1 MKINCKTLSNILVA
15 IGLVLIIAA
24 LGLAF
29 AGSFESYQ
37 DMTKS
42 FTKVDAETGAPLAV
56 PTAGQN
62 LLMGLVSASGTMLL
76 IGLALIIVGV
86 IVRLGLKD
94 GVISIFNNT
103 VLGVFSATCIFPL
116 VWMFYSSLKEK
127 RVFNADIMGLP
138 TEPTLINYE
147 RILGNKD
154 YHLAESMMNS
164 VRTTGLSIL
173 MIVLFSF
180 VVGYILS
187 RVKFKGNRPLYL
199 MFLMGMLIP
208 IHSLL
213 VPIYV
218 VFKDCGL
225 NDKWFTLLFPYVSF
239 GLPMGIFLVE
249 GYVKSIPISLE
260 EAAAIDGS
268 SFSNTM
274 WRIILPIC
282 KPILITVAIIQ
293 VFSCWN
299 EFSFALVLM
308 KSVSLQTVPLALTQF
323 KGQFASDYPK
333 QMAAMLLT
341 MSPIVVLYFVFSK
354 HIIKGMVAGAV
365 KG

>member
-1 MKINCKTLSNILVA
+1 MNKNAKIISRVLTWTGAVLVVLALIFAFVGVCK
-15 IGLVLIIAA
+15 G
-24 LGLAF
+24 
-29 AGSFESYQ
+29 YQ
-37 DMTKS
+37 GMVES
-42 FTKVDAETGAPLAV
+42 FTKIDKETGKALAT
-56 PTAGQN
+56 PTFWQN
-62 LLMGLVSASGTMLL
+62 VLMGLVSGSGWMLL
-76 IGLALIIVGV
+76 AGLIAFAAATLFH
-86 IVRLGLKD
+86 LGLKV
-94 GVISIFNNT
+94 GAISIFNNS
-103 VLGVFSATCIFPL
+103 VLGIFSASCIFPL

-127 RVFNADIMGLP
+127 RTFNADIMGLP

-147 RILGNKD
+147 RILTNKD
-154 YHLAESMMNS
+154 YHLAESMWNS
-164 VRTTGLSIL
+164 LRTTGLSIL
-173 MIVLFSF
+173 LIVLFSF
-180 VVGYILS
+180 IVGYILS
-187 RVKFKGNRPLYL
+187 RVKFKGNRALYV

-218 VFKDCGL
+218 VFKDCGI
-225 NDKWFTLLFPYVSF
+225 NDKWYTLLLPYVSF